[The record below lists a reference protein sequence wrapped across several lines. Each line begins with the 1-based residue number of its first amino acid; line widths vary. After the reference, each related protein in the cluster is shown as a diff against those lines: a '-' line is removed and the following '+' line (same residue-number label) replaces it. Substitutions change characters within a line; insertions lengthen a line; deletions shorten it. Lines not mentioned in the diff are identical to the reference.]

1 MRYKRTAAVLGS
13 VLVDQA
19 RRAPDR
25 PYLFFGTEAYSFAET
40 NRRAN
45 RVANG
50 LRSLGVAH
58 GEHVCLMLPN
68 HPDTLFTW
76 FGINK
81 AGAVEVPVNTSFRGP
96 GLAYAIN
103 DVSARRLVIH
113 RELLGTLKAVEK
125 DLRTLE
131 EVIVWDPD
139 GREDDPAGL
148 RFRTCPYR
156 QLTGGSEDEPGV
168 AVRYTDLSAILHT
181 SGTTGPSKGVM
192 LSHHHQIFF
201 AQIMARQM
209 GYRTGEEVVY
219 SCLPYYHNTAQAMT
233 ALPALVSGNSIALV
247 ERFSASR
254 FWDDVRKHACTAFI
268 YSGSVLSMLMKQP
281 ARSDDREHPARVGLG
296 VPLLASVHR
305 PFEERFGVRLLTGFG
320 STEAQIPVYSPADG
334 YPPGSCGK
342 VLDEYW
348 EMRIADENDEEVPP
362 GTSGEILF
370 RPRVAHTMLVGYWSK
385 AAETVQAF
393 RNLWWHTGDMGYVDA
408 DGFLYFV
415 DRKKDV
421 IRRRGENISSFEL
434 EAMLNAHPAVLESAA
449 FGVPSDLGEE
459 DVKMVVVFKPDQRA
473 SFEELAAFLTERV
486 ARFAVP
492 RYFEAHAV
500 LPKTPSERI
509 QKHLLKAEGVTA
521 ATWDRERRDQ

>member
-1 MRYKRTAAVLGS
+1 MRYERESAVLGS

-19 RRAPDR
+19 RTVADR
-25 PYLFFGTEAYSFAET
+25 PYLFFGNQAYTFAET

-50 LRSLGVAH
+50 LRSLGVVH
-58 GEHVCLMLPN
+58 GEPVCFMLPN
-68 HPDTLFTW
+68 HPDTLFAW

-81 AGAVEVPVNTSFRGP
+81 AGAIEVPVNTSFRGA

-103 DVSARRLVIH
+103 DVGARRLLIH
-113 RELLGTLKAVEK
+113 RDLLGTLKAVER

-131 EVIVWDPD
+131 EVVIWDPS
-139 GREDDPAGL
+139 GREDDPTGL
-148 RFRTCPYR
+148 RFRTCAHQ
-156 QLTGGSEDEPGV
+156 QLTDASEREPEV
-168 AVRYTDLSAILHT
+168 SVRYTDLSAILHT

-201 AQIMARQM
+201 AQMIARQM
-209 GYRTGEEVVY
+209 GYRLGGEVVY

-233 ALPALVSGNSIALV
+233 ALPALVTGNSIALA

-281 ARSDDREHPARVGLG
+281 PRPDDRAHPARVGLG

-305 PFEERFGVRLLTGFG
+305 GFEERFGVTLLTGFG
-320 STEAQIPVYSPADG
+320 STEIQVPVYSSPEG
-334 YPPGSCGK
+334 HRPGACGK
-342 VLDEYW
+342 VVGEYW
-348 EMRIADENDEEVPP
+348 EMRIADENDEEVAT
-362 GTSGEILF
+362 GQVGEILF
-370 RPRVAHTMLVGYWSK
+370 RPRVPHTMLAGYWGK
-385 AAETVQAF
+385 PEETVRAF
-393 RNLWWHTGDMGYVDA
+393 RNLWWHQGDVGYIDA
-408 DGFLYFV
+408 DGDLYFV

-434 EAMLNAHPAVLESAA
+434 EAMLNTHAAVLESAA

-459 DVKMVVVFKPDQRA
+459 DVKMVVVFKPGQRA
-473 SFEELAAFLTERV
+473 SFDELAVFLSERV

-492 RYFEAHAV
+492 RYFEAREV

-509 QKHLLKAEGVTA
+509 EKHLLKADGVTA
-521 ATWDRERRDQ
+521 ATWDRERRD